1 MYNMDNTV
9 GSLTQYQR
17 SIIIGSLLGDGYART
32 IPGRKNA
39 FLEINH
45 SITQKKY
52 VDWKYSVLKSISGS
66 PPKARKGNG
75 KRIAYRFYTRQHP
88 ELTQLAHLFYKD
100 GKKVIPRILIDS
112 VSLAIWYMDDGSK
125 CRDSDIYLNT
135 QQFTFNDQ
143 QYLLEILA
151 SFGIHARLNKDKNY
165 FRIRLLKESI
175 PKLKDLISD
184 HVIDDMRYKLV
195 S

>member
-1 MYNMDNTV
+1 MHNMDNTV

-17 SIIIGSLLGDGYART
+17 SVIIGSLFGDGYIRT

-45 SITQKKY
+45 SIIQKKY
-52 VDWKYSVLKSISGS
+52 VDWKYNVLASISGS
-66 PPKARKGNG
+66 PPKARKGNEG
-75 KRIAYRFYTRQHP
+75 RIAYRFYTRQHP
-88 ELTQLAHLFYKD
+88 ELTQLANLFYQK
-100 GKKVIPRILIDS
+100 GKKVVPKIHIDS

-125 CRDSDIYLNT
+125 CRDSDVYLNT
-135 QQFTFNDQ
+135 QQFTFSDQ

-151 SFGIHARLNKDKNY
+151 SLGIFARLNKDKNY

-175 PKLKDLISD
+175 PKLRDLITE

>member
-1 MYNMDNTV
+1 MHNMDNTV

-17 SIIIGSLLGDGYART
+17 SVIIGSLFGDGYVRT

-45 SITQKKY
+45 SIVQKNY
-52 VDWKYSVLKSISGS
+52 VDWKYDVLKSISGS
-66 PPKARKGNG
+66 PPKAREGNEG
-75 KRIAYRFYTRQHP
+75 RIAYRFYTRQHP
-88 ELTQLAHLFYKD
+88 ELTRLANLFYQK
-100 GKKVIPRILIDS
+100 GKKVVPKIHIDS

-125 CRDSDIYLNT
+125 CRDSDVYLNT
-135 QQFTFNDQ
+135 QQFTFSDQ

-151 SFGIHARLNKDKNY
+151 SLGIFARLNKDKNY

-175 PKLKDLISD
+175 PKLKDLIEE